1 MANPM
6 CVDTPLRYLV
16 RVWSIDVMIKVALGL
31 VSYRFRAIGQALLA
45 DSSLFPRDVV
55 PMSCLLL
62 MAINGVSG
70 LSFFTF
76 SHELIC

>member
-6 CVDTPLRYLV
+6 CVDTPLWHLLRV
-16 RVWSIDVMIKVALGL
+16 RSIDVVVKVALGL
-31 VSYRFRAIGQALLA
+31 ISCRFRAIGQALLA

-55 PMSCLLL
+55 PVSCLLL

-70 LSFFTF
+70 LFLL
-76 SHELIC
+76 HIQP